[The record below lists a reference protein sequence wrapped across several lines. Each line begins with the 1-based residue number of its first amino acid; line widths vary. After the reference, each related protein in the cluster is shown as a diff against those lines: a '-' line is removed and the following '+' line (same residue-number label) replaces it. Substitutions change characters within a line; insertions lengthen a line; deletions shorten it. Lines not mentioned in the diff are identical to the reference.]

1 MKLLIENW
9 RKFVSE
15 VKNGAKPDYLDLDKD
30 GNKTEPMKKAA
41 RDAKAGK
48 KKELEEAHDDYA
60 RYDYD
65 IPGQDEDEPTIGSF
79 EHEMDL
85 GADFP
90 DGHEYNRQDKGTGYA
105 DIGHDDYGSLPYT
118 QKDEMER
125 KYHSAFRDDKWW
137 VIGRALVL
145 GDEELEAGLA
155 EEPYED
161 GENLSPSA
169 KKEWERIK
177 SRKESGQLD
186 EEEAQHLSKAEK
198 KEKEKIVKGMKD
210 KKSDFEKRYPG
221 RGEEVMYATATKKAK
236 EIK

>member
-9 RKFVSE
+9 RKFVNE
-15 VKNGAKPDYLDLDKD
+15 VKDGAKPDFLDLDKD

-41 RDAKAGK
+41 KDAKETDK
-48 KKELEEAHDDYA
+48 KKDLEEALDDYPT
-60 RYDYD
+60 
-65 IPGQDEDEPTIGSF
+65 PGQDEGVPTIGSF
-79 EHEMDL
+79 EYEMDL

-90 DGHEYNRQDKGTGYA
+90 EGHEYNRQNKGIGYA
-105 DIGHDDYGSLPYT
+105 DIGRDDFDIISYKEKDELRKKYGSALA
-118 QKDEMER
+118 K
-125 KYHSAFRDDKWW
+125 DKWW
-137 VIGRALVL
+137 VIGRALIL

-155 EEPYED
+155 EKPYED
-161 GENLSPSA
+161 GKNLSPSA

-177 SRKESGQLD
+177 SRKESGRLD

-236 EIK
+236 EMK

>member
-9 RKFVSE
+9 RKFVNE

-41 RDAKAGK
+41 KDAKAGK
-48 KKELEEAHDDYA
+48 KKDLEEAHDDYA

-65 IPGQDEDEPTIGSF
+65 IPGQDEGEPTIGSF

-105 DIGHDDYGSLPYT
+105 DIGHDDYGSLSYKE
-118 QKDEMER
+118 KDEMER
-125 KYHSAFRDDKWW
+125 KYYSALRDDKWW

-155 EEPYED
+155 EAPYED

-186 EEEAQHLSKAEK
+186 EKELTSAEK
-198 KEKEKIVKGMKD
+198 KEKEKIVKGMKSS
-210 KKSDFEKRYPG
+210 KKGFEKRYPG

-236 EIK
+236 EMK

>member
-15 VKNGAKPDYLDLDKD
+15 VKNDAKPDYLDLDKD

-41 RDAKAGK
+41 KDAKVGK
-48 KKELEEAHDDYA
+48 KKDLEEALDDYPT
-60 RYDYD
+60 
-65 IPGQDEDEPTIGSF
+65 PGQDEGEPTIGSF

-105 DIGHDDYGSLPYT
+105 DIGHDDYGSLSYKE
-118 QKDEMER
+118 KDELR
-125 KYHSAFRDDKWW
+125 KKYGSALAKDKWW
-137 VIGRALVL
+137 VIGRTLIL

-155 EEPYED
+155 EKPYED
-161 GENLSPSA
+161 GKNLSPSA

-198 KEKEKIVKGMKD
+198 KEKEKIVKGMKSS
-210 KKSDFEKRYPG
+210 KKGFEKRYPG

-236 EIK
+236 EMK